1 MQNEVPRPLTLPVY
15 IVSCEFVIATSYI
28 FLQVPLENNILF
40 SFGPVVP
47 DGYGICYN
55 PQKSHI
61 LFAVSAFKK
70 CHETSATKFATKL
83 FEAMHKMRIILES
96 QSSTAKL

>member
-1 MQNEVPRPLTLPVY
+1 MP
-15 IVSCEFVIATSYI
+15 S
-28 FLQVPLENNILF
+28 ENTMLS

-55 PQKSHI
+55 PQKSRM
-61 LFAVSAFKK
+61 LFGISAFKK
-70 CHETSATKFATKL
+70 CHETSTTKFASKL
-83 FEAMHKMRIILES
+83 FEAMHQMKIILDS